1 MSETDLYN
9 IYNMISNMY
18 TRLQE
23 TNNLEERVG
32 DRSRDISIVN
42 SASSSREIRRRG
54 QEYNNVMQIIR
65 NNSTSINDIL
75 NDIFGGDRLLQT
87 LMTTVNEYNTDTDVD
102 DWLEERCIVSLSE
115 SEFERFKEFTYTDE
129 LFQNKLGGT
138 KGVCLV
144 CLEDYKLND
153 SLIELNCGDYYH
165 KECIKMW
172 LLKNSVNCPNCK
184 KDQRPE

>member
-18 TRLQE
+18 IRLQE
-23 TNNLEERVG
+23 TNDLEERVG
-32 DRSRDISIVN
+32 ERPIIVN
-42 SASSSREIRRRG
+42 SVSSSSNREIRRRG

-65 NNSTSINDIL
+65 NNNTSINDIL
-75 NDIFGGDRLLQT
+75 NNIFGGDRLLQT
-87 LMTTVNEYNTDTDVD
+87 LITTVNEYNDTEEDDD
-102 DWLEERCIVSLSE
+102 DWLEEKVIVSLSE

-129 LFQNKLGGT
+129 LLQNKLGGT

-153 SLIELNCGDYYH
+153 TLIELNCGDYYH
-165 KECIKMW
+165 KDCIKMW
-172 LLKNSVNCPNCK
+172 LLKNSVNCPNCNI
-184 KDQRPE
+184 DQRQ